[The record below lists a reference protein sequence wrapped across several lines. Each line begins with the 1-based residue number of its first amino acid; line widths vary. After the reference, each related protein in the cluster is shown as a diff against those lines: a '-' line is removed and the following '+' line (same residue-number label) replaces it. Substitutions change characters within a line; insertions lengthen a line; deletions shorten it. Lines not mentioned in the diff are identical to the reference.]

1 MRRLDLQLLAWLL
14 LPLLLL
20 WAAAFRLQVWRTQ
33 AQADEAHDRALLGS
47 AMVIA
52 EAVTTRAGRVAVD
65 VPVAAIAMLEAA
77 AADRVFWQVACAGGS
92 YVAGDDALPA
102 PPRHDEPVFWDA
114 PHHGTALRLVALR
127 RPLFD
132 VPGCAEVSVRVGET
146 TTARDAHADR
156 LLAEAVAL
164 QLGLIATAAALIVFG
179 VRRGLAPLARLRDGI
194 CARADDDLSP
204 VSTQAVP
211 REVVPLVDAINLQL
225 ARQRGVNEAHRR
237 FVADAS
243 HQLKTP
249 LAVLQTQADLALC
262 QTDPARMRERVQ
274 ELRACTAS
282 TARVVHQLLALLRS
296 DPLAMAGSEPVDLV
310 EAARDATLEL
320 APLALAKA
328 IEIGFDDGPPA
339 RLAAHAVLLHELV
352 ANLVDNAIRYT
363 PPGGRIEV
371 SAGADADGG
380 ALVRVCDS
388 GPGIAPAERERVF
401 TRFYRAP
408 GSAGDGC
415 GLGLAIVRQI
425 AERYRATVALDTS
438 AWGGLEARVRFPA
451 TSP

>member
-33 AQADEAHDRALLGS
+33 LQSDEAHDRALLGS

-52 EAVTTRAGRVAVD
+52 GGVTAQGGRAVVEVPTT
-65 VPVAAIAMLEAA
+65 AIAMLEAA
-77 AADRVFWQVACAGGS
+77 AADRVFWHVACTGGPYLAG
-92 YVAGDDALPA
+92 AEDLPA
-102 PPRHDEPVFWDA
+102 PPPHDEPVFWDA
-114 PHHGTALRLVALR
+114 PHHGSGLRLVALR

-146 TTARDAHADR
+146 TSARDAHADR
-156 LLAEAVAL
+156 LLAEASAM

-179 VRRGLAPLARLRDGI
+179 VRRGLAPLKRLRDGI
-194 CARADDDLSP
+194 RARADDDLSP

-211 REVVPLVDAINLQL
+211 REVVPLVDAMNLQL

-274 ELRACTAS
+274 ELRECTAT

-310 EAARDATLEL
+310 EAAREATLDL

-363 PPGGRIEV
+363 PCGGRIAV
-371 SAGADADGG
+371 WAGADGGG
-380 ALVRVCDS
+380 ALLRVSDS
-388 GPGIAPAERERVF
+388 GPGIAPAERSRVF

-425 AERYRATVALDTS
+425 AERYRAEVALATS